1 MSSGQLAARNACRII
16 SEEREFKMKKKIAA
30 IMLIF
35 VALLCFT
42 SSALAKKIFWGNI
55 EKLPEKGYIGQ
66 WVVDGNTFIVVED
79 TKIDMDKGRPIVG
92 SYVEVKY
99 VVFEGKPIAY
109 EVETRT
115 GNIEPA
121 GKK

>member
-1 MSSGQLAARNACRII
+1 
-16 SEEREFKMKKKIAA
+16 MKKKIAV

-42 SSALAKKIFWGNI
+42 SLALAKKTFWGNI

-66 WVVDGNTFIVVED
+66 WVVDGTTFIVVED
-79 TKIDMDKGRPIVG
+79 TKIDMDKGRPQVG

-99 VVFEGKPIAY
+99 VVSEGKPIAY
-109 EVETRT
+109 KVNTKT
-115 GNIEPA
+115 GNMQPA